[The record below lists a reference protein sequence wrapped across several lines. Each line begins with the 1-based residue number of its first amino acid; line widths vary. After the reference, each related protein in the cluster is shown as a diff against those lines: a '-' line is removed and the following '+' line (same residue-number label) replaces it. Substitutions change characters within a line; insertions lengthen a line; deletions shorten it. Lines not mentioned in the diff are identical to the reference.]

1 MEGWM
6 HGGGWMVGRWMDG
19 WMDRWVGGWMVDGWK
34 DGCMGVD
41 DDVDASMA
49 VGRMNEW
56 ISTSR
61 DHHGQGPPNE
71 ASCLA

>member
-1 MEGWM
+1 
-6 HGGGWMVGRWMDG
+6 
-19 WMDRWVGGWMVDGWK
+19 MVDGWK
-34 DGCMGVD
+34 DGCMGWMD
-41 DDVDASMA
+41 DIDALMA

-61 DHHGQGPPNE
+61 DHRGQGPPNE